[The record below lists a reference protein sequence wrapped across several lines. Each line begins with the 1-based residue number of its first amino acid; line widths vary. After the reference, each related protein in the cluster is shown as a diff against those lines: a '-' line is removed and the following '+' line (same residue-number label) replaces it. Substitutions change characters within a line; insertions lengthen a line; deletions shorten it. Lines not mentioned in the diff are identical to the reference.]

1 MGASVRAKT
10 RQAASS
16 QSLLS
21 IKAKR
26 ERAIAA
32 LQEAGVAIGAAVEV
46 AKGEDAGQQRS
57 GRSARTALMTRP
69 PLEGHLFPSGA
80 QWRALSSPE
89 RVETCQC

>member
-26 ERAIAA
+26 ERIIAA
-32 LQEAGVAIGAAVEV
+32 LQEAGIAIGAAVEV
-46 AKGEDAGQQRS
+46 AKGKDAG
-57 GRSARTALMTRP
+57 
-69 PLEGHLFPSGA
+69 
-80 QWRALSSPE
+80 
-89 RVETCQC
+89 